1 MAGHSHWA
9 GIKHKKGR
17 ADKERSKIFSKLSRE
32 ITVAA
37 KLGDKDPD
45 MNPRL
50 RTAIQAAK
58 QSNMPKDNIARAIS
72 KSEISGDKNYENLR
86 YEGFGSSNVA
96 FIIETLTDNKN
107 RSASSIRTVLQKN
120 GGRLG
125 ESGSTTHMFNNCGII
140 QFEKDK
146 ISEEEVFEIAINAG
160 AKDCINK
167 KDNFEIITEKEDF
180 YKIKTELE
188 KKINIFSYSAIE
200 WRPINYIDLNKEQ
213 GDKILETLSALEEL
227 DDVQNIFS
235 NANLEKIEI

>member
-1 MAGHSHWA
+1 MAGHSHLA

-50 RTAIQAAK
+50 RTAIQSAK
-58 QSNMPKDNIARAIS
+58 QANMPKDNISRAIS
-72 KSEISGDKNYENLR
+72 KSEMNGDKNYESLR
-86 YEGFGSSNVA
+86 YEGFGPANVA
-96 FIIETLTDNKN
+96 LIIETLTDNKN

-125 ESGSTTHMFNNCGII
+125 ETGSTAHLFSNNGVIHV
-140 QFEKDK
+140 KKNK
-146 ISEEEVFEIAINAG
+146 IKEDEIFEIAINAG
-160 AKDCINK
+160 AKDCN
-167 KDNFEIITEKEDF
+167 NLENVFEIITEKEDF

-188 KKINIFSYSAIE
+188 KKIDVINYSSIE
-200 WRPINYIDLNKEQ
+200 WRPLNYINLPRDMSEEIINV
-213 GDKILETLSALEEL
+213 LSALEEL
-227 DDVQNIFS
+227 DDVQNIFT
-235 NANLEKIEI
+235 NANLKILE